1 MSIKTVKQRVLH
13 QIKTKESNRD
23 NDRVLLANI
32 WYGELVDQ
40 DINPQ
45 ELSAK
50 GFLKMLAEDK
60 LSNPVSLWRCRQLL
74 QEQNEQLRGKSYK
87 GRKAKEPKIRD
98 EVNDKSWQK
107 DDDDYN
113 DLLDEAYGMD

>member
-1 MSIKTVKQRVLH
+1 MSIKRVKQRVLH
-13 QIKTKESNRD
+13 QLKSKDSNRD

-32 WYGELVDQ
+32 WYGELVDM

-50 GFLKMLAEDK
+50 GFLKLLAEDK

-74 QEQNEQLRGKSYK
+74 QEQNEELRGKSYK

-98 EVNDKSWQK
+98 EVKDKSWQHADM
-107 DDDDYN
+107 DDLIDM
-113 DLLDEAYGMD
+113 AYGMD